1 MKYFLIALALVL
13 AGATYVTPTA
23 AVDLATT
30 VTPSSIIHQAMEKP
44 PVVSRRRGK
53 DQCLKDCSAS
63 CVGDIIGQC
72 QKHCDCYCNAKT
84 SQAAKK
90 CPPPS

>member
-1 MKYFLIALALVL
+1 MKHFLIVLAFLL
-13 AGATYVTPTA
+13 AGAMYITPTA
-23 AVDLATT
+23 AIYFPTTATPRSM
-30 VTPSSIIHQAMEKP
+30 VHQAMEKP

-72 QKHCDCYCNAKT
+72 QKHCDCYCNATT